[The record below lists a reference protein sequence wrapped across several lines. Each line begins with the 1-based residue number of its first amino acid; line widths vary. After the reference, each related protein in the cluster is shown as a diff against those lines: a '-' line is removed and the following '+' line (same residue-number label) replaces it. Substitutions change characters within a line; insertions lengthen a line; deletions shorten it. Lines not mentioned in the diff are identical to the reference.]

1 MATDAVSDLLF
12 GFQQMQAD
20 DHECLVKRFCELI
33 PGSMPTNAQFYLE
46 SFNWSVAATSLINK
60 EIIYFTRNLQAALNA
75 WFEYG
80 GAVVLPTA
88 RFVQDVTIGE
98 GESVPP
104 SNQFTKT
111 WRIGKLPK
119 LLIHRNN

>member
-20 DHECLVKRFCELI
+20 DHEVLVKRFVELI
-33 PGSMPTNAQFYLE
+33 PGSTPSNALFYLE
-46 SFNWSVAATSLINK
+46 SFNWYVIKYLKLIN
-60 EIIYFTRNLQAALNA
+60 IIFRNLQAAFNG

-80 GAVVLPTA
+80 GAVVLPQA
-88 RFVQDVTIGE
+88 RFVQDITIGE

-104 SNQFTKT
+104 NNQFTKT
-111 WRIGKLPK
+111 WRIGKFF
-119 LLIHRNN
+119 LLIS

>member
-46 SFNWSVAATSLINK
+46 SFNWSVSMKNIVEFSKN
-60 EIIYFTRNLQAALNA
+60 
-75 WFEYG
+75 
-80 GAVVLPTA
+80 
-88 RFVQDVTIGE
+88 DVFG
-98 GESVPP
+98 VFMAYLFP
-104 SNQFTKT
+104 
-111 WRIGKLPK
+111 
-119 LLIHRNN
+119 

>member
-1 MATDAVSDLLF
+1 M
-12 GFQQMQAD
+12 
-20 DHECLVKRFCELI
+20 
-33 PGSMPTNAQFYLE
+33 
-46 SFNWSVAATSLINK
+46 
-60 EIIYFTRNLQAALNA
+60 IYFSRNLQAALNA

-111 WRIGKLPK
+111 WRIG
-119 LLIHRNN
+119 

>member
-46 SFNWSVAATSLINK
+46 SFNWSV
-60 EIIYFTRNLQAALNA
+60 IILMKKQRNQLFFRNLQAALNA

-111 WRIGKLPK
+111 WRIGKLSK
-119 LLIHRNN
+119 LI

>member
-46 SFNWSVAATSLINK
+46 SFNWSVFFLKK
-60 EIIYFTRNLQAALNA
+60 EMIYFFRNLQAALNA

-111 WRIGKLPK
+111 WRIGKSQK
-119 LLIHRNN
+119 

>member
-46 SFNWSVAATSLINK
+46 SFNWSVFFLKNK
-60 EIIYFTRNLQAALNA
+60 EMIYFSRNLQAALNA

-111 WRIGKLPK
+111 WRIGKLSK

>member
-46 SFNWSVAATSLINK
+46 SFNWLVAKS
-60 EIIYFTRNLQAALNA
+60 
-75 WFEYG
+75 
-80 GAVVLPTA
+80 
-88 RFVQDVTIGE
+88 
-98 GESVPP
+98 
-104 SNQFTKT
+104 
-111 WRIGKLPK
+111 
-119 LLIHRNN
+119 

>member
-1 MATDAVSDLLF
+1 MFRHTGVKMATDAVSDLLF

-46 SFNWSVAATSLINK
+46 SFNWSVFFEKKNK
-60 EIIYFTRNLQAALNA
+60 EMIYFSRNLQAALNA

-119 LLIHRNN
+119 

>member
-1 MATDAVSDLLF
+1 
-12 GFQQMQAD
+12 
-20 DHECLVKRFCELI
+20 
-33 PGSMPTNAQFYLE
+33 MPNFISNHSIGQLR
-46 SFNWSVAATSLINK
+46 NLKNK